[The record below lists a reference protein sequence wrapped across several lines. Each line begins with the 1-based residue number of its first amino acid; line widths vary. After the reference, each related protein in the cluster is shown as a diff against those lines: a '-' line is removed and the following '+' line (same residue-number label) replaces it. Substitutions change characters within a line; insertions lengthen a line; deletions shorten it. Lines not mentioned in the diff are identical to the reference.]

1 MSENLTMEFGKASEE
16 ALKDIDFTL
25 PPDGL
30 QTGKTLNGKS
40 ANELVDATYVGCAKW
55 GRTEWLNM
63 IYPPKT
69 KEADFLDHYVRHFNT
84 IELNA
89 VFYSIPKADLIR
101 KWKEKARTNNEGND
115 FLFCPKFS
123 RTISHIKRL
132 KDAEEATDLFLSSI
146 YEFGEYLG
154 PCFLQM
160 GDNFGPKNM
169 EVLEKFLAYLPADL
183 EVFVEVRH
191 EGWFADP
198 VVRAALF
205 DMLFKL
211 KKGAVITD
219 ASARRDCVHMELST
233 PQAFIRFVGNGAAYQ
248 ESDRARIDEW
258 VQRLKIWKKQGL
270 EKLYFFLHQHD
281 EKDTPYIADYT
292 IQEFNKHLGTKIP
305 RIVFIPNKSSGNNN
319 TGIQT
324 GLF

>member
-1 MSENLTMEFGKASEE
+1 MEFGKASTESINS
-16 ALKDIDFTL
+16 IDFTL

-30 QTGKTLNGKS
+30 QTLETLKGRP
-40 ANELVDATYVGCAKW
+40 ADAFSSFVGCAKW
-55 GRTEWLNM
+55 GRKEWVNM
-63 IYPPKT
+63 IYPAKT
-69 KEADFLDHYVRHFNT
+69 KEADFLDQYVRHFNS

-89 VFYSIPKADLIR
+89 VFYSIPGPELIR
-101 KWKEKARTNNEGND
+101 KWKEKAEANHTQD
-115 FLFCPKFS
+115 FVFCPKFS

-146 YEFGEYLG
+146 YEFGKYLG

-169 EVLEKFLAYLPADL
+169 EVLEKFLTYLPIDL
-183 EVFVEVRH
+183 DVFVEVRH

-198 VVRAALF
+198 KVRQELF
-205 DMLFKL
+205 AMLSRL

-219 ASARRDCVHMELST
+219 ASARRDCVHMELPTS
-233 PQAFIRFVGNGAAYQ
+233 QAFIRFVGNG
-248 ESDRARIDEW
+248 SDFQASDEARIDEW
-258 VQRLKIWKKQGL
+258 VQRLKLWKAQGL

-292 IQEFNKHLGTKIP
+292 IRAFNEHLGTAIPTVTFLSEKI
-305 RIVFIPNKSSGNNN
+305 SGKEDM
-319 TGIQT
+319 TKQRS
-324 GLF
+324 LF